1 MFRKIATVA
10 TALLTGGFAY
20 SYAVHAEP
28 KTAPDG
34 RTAHDFTLTAID
46 GSPLPLAQ
54 FKGKVML
61 VVNTASKCGFTPQYE
76 GLQKLQTTYET
87 QGFTVIGVPSGDFN
101 GQEFK
106 SNKEVAAFC
115 ETTFGIRFPL
125 AEKAHVKGD
134 EAIPLF
140 RWARETLGP
149 GSEPKW
155 NFHKYLIG
163 RDGRLIG
170 YFGTRVSPDSPEVTS
185 AIESA
190 LSAPAS

>member
-1 MFRKIATVA
+1 MLKKIATVA

-28 KTAPDG
+28 VNAPDG
-34 RTAHDFTLTAID
+34 RTAYDFTLTAID
-46 GSPLPLAQ
+46 GEKLPLSQ

-76 GLQKLQTTYET
+76 GLQAIHDKYAPK
-87 QGFTVIGVPSGDFN
+87 GFTVIGVPSGDFN
-101 GQEFK
+101 DQEFDT
-106 SNKEVAAFC
+106 NKEVKEFC
-115 ETTFGIRFPL
+115 ETKFGITFPM

-134 EAIPLF
+134 KATPLF
-140 RWARETLGP
+140 RWAAETLGP

-155 NFHKYLIG
+155 NFHKYLVG

-170 YFGTRVSPDSPEVTS
+170 YFGTRVAPDSPELTS

-190 LSAPAS
+190 LSEPAS

>member
-1 MFRKIATVA
+1 
-10 TALLTGGFAY
+10 
-20 SYAVHAEP
+20 
-28 KTAPDG
+28 
-34 RTAHDFTLTAID
+34 DFTLTAID
-46 GSPLPLAQ
+46 GSPLPLSQ
-54 FKGKVML
+54 FKGQVLL

-76 GLQKLQTTYET
+76 GLQNLQAKYAA

-101 GQEFK
+101 EQEFG
-106 SNKEVAAFC
+106 SNEEVAEFC

-125 AEKAHVKGD
+125 AVKAHVKG
-134 EAIPLF
+134 EHAAPLF
-140 RWARETLGP
+140 RWAAETLGP

-190 LSAPAS
+190 LSASAS

>member
-1 MFRKIATVA
+1 MFKKIATVA
-10 TALLTGGFAY
+10 TALLTGGFTHNY
-20 SYAVHAEP
+20 VVHPTPVE
-28 KTAPDG
+28 APDG

-46 GSPLPLAQ
+46 GSPLPLSQ
-54 FKGKVML
+54 FKGQVLL

-76 GLQKLQTTYET
+76 GLQNLQAKYAA

-101 GQEFK
+101 EQEFG
-106 SNKEVAAFC
+106 SNEEVAEFC

-125 AEKAHVKGD
+125 AEKAHVKG
-134 EAIPLF
+134 EHAAPLF
-140 RWARETLGP
+140 RWAAETLGP

-190 LSAPAS
+190 LSASAS

>member
-1 MFRKIATVA
+1 MFKKIVTVA
-10 TALLTGGFAY
+10 TALLTGGFAFHY
-20 SYAVHAEP
+20 SVNAAPV
-28 KTAPDG
+28 TAPDG

-46 GSPLPLAQ
+46 GGKLPLSQ

-61 VVNTASKCGFTPQYE
+61 VVNTASKCGFTPQYD
-76 GLQKLQTTYET
+76 GLQNLQDKYAAK
-87 QGFTVIGVPSGDFN
+87 GFTVIGVPSGDFN
-101 GQEFK
+101 DQEFK
-106 SNKEVAAFC
+106 SNKEVKEFC
-115 ETTFGIRFPL
+115 ETKFGITFPM

-134 EAIPLF
+134 KAAPLF
-140 RWARETLGP
+140 KWARETLGP

-170 YFGTRVSPDSPEVTS
+170 YFGTRVSPESPELTS

-190 LSAPAS
+190 LSDSAS